1 MPPSGHT
8 KPHVLVI
15 GALGGSG
22 TRAVADA
29 FSRIGYVH
37 GPALNRSRD
46 CLSFTYLFVRTG
58 WMHGPVPPVADRLAV
73 LRRVAVS
80 GTAPEAPPLDRLTDA
95 VTERVPP
102 AGSQPFMIK
111 EPNSHI
117 FADAILDEWPDAS
130 FLFVHRHPLD
140 MAFSGNTNQLKRWG
154 PQLGID
160 AAGSGSPEAAQLD
173 LWIRAY
179 ETQVQRRTRYPG
191 RTGEL
196 DYDRF
201 VQAPEAVL
209 SGTCSALGFDPSAE
223 ILAEAC
229 AGVVIPESVGR
240 WRQADLSVFRAD
252 QIAWCA
258 DNGWLDGPVS

>member
-58 WMHGPVPPVADRLAV
+58 WMDGPVPSVADRLAV

-102 AGSQPFMIK
+102 AGSQRSGHGFGG
-111 EPNSHI
+111 NGNHI
-117 FADAILDEWPDAS
+117 DRGQHTALLRFCGL
-130 FLFVHRHPLD
+130 
-140 MAFSGNTNQLKRWG
+140 
-154 PQLGID
+154 
-160 AAGSGSPEAAQLD
+160 SPC
-173 LWIRAY
+173 
-179 ETQVQRRTRYPG
+179 P
-191 RTGEL
+191 
-196 DYDRF
+196 
-201 VQAPEAVL
+201 
-209 SGTCSALGFDPSAE
+209 
-223 ILAEAC
+223 
-229 AGVVIPESVGR
+229 
-240 WRQADLSVFRAD
+240 
-252 QIAWCA
+252 
-258 DNGWLDGPVS
+258 